1 MKRAKRFL
9 ACLLSWALILAFIPQ
24 MQVYA
29 AKTVDSGKSGF
40 INWKVDSNGV
50 LTLKGK
56 GEAYKNYNYN
66 GEPCY
71 EWIRYNDKI
80 KKVVVN
86 ISGIKDATALFYKLS
101 SAKSIDLKNFD
112 TSKVTN
118 MSDMFHGCESLTK
131 VDVSRFNTKKT
142 TAMMNMFEDCK
153 NLTSLNLS
161 SFDTSNVTNMSY
173 MFSGCEKLK
182 NVDLSS
188 FDTGKVTSM
197 NRMFYNCS
205 SLTNLDL
212 SGFDTR
218 QLAGMEE
225 MFAHCPKLSTTITL
239 VKIPTSCKGM
249 FVEAATANRAKITLN
264 YGGEYT
270 QEMANDFIGVTDEAT
285 NIQTGKLVDLKYQKI
300 SAKVTD
306 KTLKYS
312 SLKKANQ
319 TFNIGAKAK
328 TGLKYKVVLGS
339 KYVSVSSK
347 GKVTVKKGTPKGA
360 YRILITAKGTSKY
373 HSAVKHITILVK

>member
-1 MKRAKRFL
+1 MKLLKRFT
-9 ACLLSWALILAFIPQ
+9 AYVLLCAMIVLTLPQ
-24 MQVYA
+24 MNVMA
-29 AKTVDSGKSGF
+29 AKTTASGTSGK
-40 INWKVDSNGV
+40 IHWKIDTEGT

-66 GEPCY
+66 GEFCY
-71 EWIRYNDKI
+71 EWIRFNEEI

-161 SFDTSNVTNMSY
+161 SFDTSKVTNMSY

-197 NRMFYNCS
+197 NRMFYHCS

-239 VKIPTSCKGM
+239 IKIPTSCKGM

-270 QEMANDFIGVTDEAT
+270 QEMTNDFIGVTDEAT

-328 TGLKYKVVLGS
+328 TGLKYKVVVGS

-347 GKVTVKKGTPKGA
+347 GKVTVKKGTPKGT
-360 YRILITAKGTSKY
+360 YRILITAKETSTY
-373 HSAVKHITILVK
+373 HSTVKHITILVK